1 MLLKHLLVNL
11 FVTVINSLKVFVS
24 KKSKNL
30 NNGPNVLSIAFW

>member
-24 KKSKNL
+24 KKVK
-30 NNGPNVLSIAFW
+30 I